1 VLLRVERA
9 APDLSL
15 LWVRAPLSVPAVADP
30 PAWFGPPRERPWVS
44 WLAFGLGV
52 VALFSTI
59 PFARA
64 VGRFVTDRWGRA
76 ALAWMVAA
84 CVVAV
89 ALLLLRL
96 VRRRAVLTPGRA
108 AWIVAIVVVY
118 LAWTASIARGAPEE
132 AVHFLEYGALSLLA
146 FRALAHT
153 VRDTTIYP
161 AATLLCAIV
170 GTVEEV
176 LQWLTPGR
184 VWDLAD
190 IGLNTGSGALVQLLL
205 WQGIGPPWISA
216 QVPARS
222 WRRLCRLGLVATF
235 LLGLSLANTPPRI
248 AWYASRLPCLNYLL
262 HRDAM
267 MVEYGYRYE
276 SPETGVFFSRFPAEA
291 LRRHDTEHGEAA
303 ARILDAYR
311 DEWYPDF
318 LARYSPAVDP
328 FVHEARVH
336 LFRRDLFHRRIADFP
351 DDEAERRFH
360 ATVVLREDGILA
372 RYFPHTLAR
381 SSYVLP
387 AAERAELESMQD
399 PGMPYVSRVS
409 DHLLVR
415 MTETQV
421 LASLLAVA
429 GLLALASWRLGRS

>member
-1 VLLRVERA
+1 MIRR
-9 APDLSL
+9 
-15 LWVRAPLSVPAVADP
+15 
-30 PAWFGPPRERPWVS
+30 PPRERPWVS

-64 VGRFVTDRWGRA
+64 VGRFISDRWGRA

-84 CVVAV
+84 CIVAA
-89 ALLLLRL
+89 ALLVVRL
-96 VRRRAVLTPGRA
+96 VRGRA
-108 AWIVAIVVVY
+108 ALTAGRTAWIVAIVAVY
-118 LAWTASIARGAPEE
+118 LVWTASIAREAPEE

-153 VRDTTIYP
+153 VRDATIYP

-176 LQWLTPGR
+176 GQWLTPGR

-190 IGLNTGSGALVQLLL
+190 IGLNTASGALAQLLL
-205 WQGIGPPWISA
+205 WQGIRPTWISA
-216 QVPARS
+216 DVPARS
-222 WRRLCRLGLVATF
+222 WRRLCRLGLAAT
-235 LLGLSLANTPPRI
+235 LLLALSLANTPPRI
-248 AWYASRLPCLNYLL
+248 AWYAGRVPCFNYLL
-262 HRDAM
+262 HRESM

-276 SPETGVFFSRFPAEA
+276 YPETGVYQSRFPPEA
-291 LRRHDTEHGEAA
+291 LEQRDAEHGEAA

-311 DEWYPDF
+311 DERYADF

-351 DDEAERRFH
+351 DDVAQRRFH
-360 ATVVLREDGILA
+360 ATVALRENGILE
-372 RYFPHTLAR
+372 RSFPRALGR

-387 AAERAELESMQD
+387 AAERARLEAMQD
-399 PGMPYVSRVS
+399 PAMPYVSQVS
-409 DHLLVR
+409 NHLVVR
-415 MTETQV
+415 FTETQV
-421 LASLLAVA
+421 LGGLLAVA
-429 GLLALASWRLGRS
+429 GLLALASWRLGRP